1 MVLKNPVINR
11 IKMSEKIEAIEM
23 TLAHHDR
30 QIEDLSEMI
39 SLQWKEIERL
49 KLKLAAAYNKIDEM
63 NSASGDQKEPQSIS
77 EIAASEKPPHY

>member
-1 MVLKNPVINR
+1 MAD
-11 IKMSEKIEAIEM
+11 KIEAIEM
-23 TLAHHDR
+23 ALAHHDR

-49 KLKLAAAYNKIDEM
+49 KFKLAEAYSKIDEM
-63 NSASGDQKEPQSIS
+63 NAAGSEGKEPSSVS